1 MDEVEKLV
9 NEVCTPNELE
19 GGRCFQIREEFLTL
33 CRYLHSFKPN
43 NILEIGCLG
52 PSFNVF
58 CRLSTGIK
66 IAVDVNNN
74 YDMLTDSTA
83 HFIVGRSDEV
93 VDLVKCTCD
102 RFDFIFVDGS
112 HQYADV
118 ARDLELYSPLLSER
132 GFMAFHDIDPNHH
145 FADRDGGSVH
155 RFWRDLDK
163 GHKTSIICERT
174 DHPSQYKGHSTHF
187 GGIGIWRP

>member
-9 NEVCTPNELE
+9 NQVCTPNELE

-33 CRYLHSFKPN
+33 CRYLHSFKPT

-66 IAVDVNNN
+66 VAVDMDDNSRSV
-74 YDMLTDSTA
+74 TDTSS
-83 HFIVGRSDEV
+83 HFIIGKSSDVKEIVRS
-93 VDLVKCTCD
+93 LCD

-112 HQYADV
+112 HQYVDV
-118 ARDLELYSPLLSER
+118 ARDFELYSPLLSGR
-132 GFMAFHDIDPNHH
+132 GIMAFHDIDPNHS
-145 FADRDGGSVH
+145 FADRDGGTVY
-155 RFWRDLDK
+155 RFWKDLDR
-163 GHKTSIICERT
+163 GHKTSVICERT
-174 DHPSQYKGHSTHF
+174 DHESRYKGHSTHF

>member
-1 MDEVEKLV
+1 MDEVELLV
-9 NEVCTPNELE
+9 NVVCTPWELA
-19 GGRCFQIREEFLTL
+19 GGQCFQIREEFLTL
-33 CRYLHSFKPN
+33 CRYLHSRRPH

-58 CRLSTGIK
+58 CVLSTGVK
-66 IAVDVNNN
+66 IGVDINDNSAM
-74 YDMLTDSTA
+74 MLDPSA
-83 HFIVGRSDEV
+83 QFIIGRSDAV
-93 VDLVKCTCD
+93 VDRVSQH

-112 HQYADV
+112 HHYEDV
-118 ARDLELYSPLLSER
+118 ARDFELYSPLLSEG

-145 FADRDGGSVH
+145 FADGDGGSVH
-155 RFWRDLDK
+155 RFWKELDR

-174 DHPSQYKGHSTHF
+174 DHGSKYKGQSTHF